1 MPLCT
6 HCVLREGMFMKGHQ
20 RRPGRGM
27 PFRNSIGSKSQGGGL
42 KATVRALVVLV
53 VALSVIGGVIAYSIV
68 SRGLSAHDQPSRAEE
83 LLARVMRRWA
93 TPDSLRTR
101 TNPVQPTEE
110 VQAEALAHFADHC
123 ATCHAN
129 DGSGDTAIG
138 RGLYPRAPDM
148 RAAQTQSLTDGE
160 LLSIIEHGIRLTGMP
175 GWGTGTAESERESWG
190 LVHFIRRLPKLTPDE
205 IARMEALN
213 PKTAAQWREEEEA
226 RRFLQG
232 DSKESSA
239 ETAKKGHRD

>member
-1 MPLCT
+1 
-6 HCVLREGMFMKGHQ
+6 
-20 RRPGRGM
+20 M
-27 PFRNSIGSKSQGGGL
+27 PFRNSIGSKSQGGGV

-68 SRGLSAHDQPSRAEE
+68 SRGLSAHDEPSRAEE
-83 LLARVMRRWA
+83 LLARAMRRWA
-93 TPDSLRTR
+93 TPDSMRTR
-101 TNPVQPTEE
+101 TNLVQPTEE
-110 VQAEALAHFADHC
+110 VQAEALEHFADHC

-160 LLSIIEHGIRLTGMP
+160 LFSIIEHGIRLTGMP
-175 GWGTGTAESERESWG
+175 GWGTGSPDSERESWG

-205 IARMEALN
+205 IERMEALN
-213 PKTAAQWREEEEA
+213 PKTATQWREEEEA

-232 DSKESSA
+232 ESKDSSA
-239 ETAKKGHRD
+239 ETTKKGHRD